1 MAPERTIRMPI
12 SCSTPLALRHRAD
25 AAARDIKKAHAKNQ
39 NGFDFFQTEAR
50 QSAES
55 LIFNQTF
62 FIKQVPAVGANT
74 RPTQAAANLIKNQ
87 VWEKSSFRGNARIFS
102 SGKSRYQ
109 VRAMRWL
116 CHPALAH
123 PRGRPDTRPYSTPI
137 YRLDLLRD
145 LIAYVGP
152 VLFLT

>member
-1 MAPERTIRMPI
+1 MPV

-62 FIKQVPAVGANT
+62 FIKRVPAVGANT

-87 VWEKSSFRGNARIFS
+87 VWKNQVSAEALGFFQVGNQDIKFEQSGGSAIRPPHIRAVGRVRDRIRHRS
-102 SGKSRYQ
+102 AG
-109 VRAMRWL
+109 
-116 CHPALAH
+116 
-123 PRGRPDTRPYSTPI
+123 
-137 YRLDLLRD
+137 
-145 LIAYVGP
+145 
-152 VLFLT
+152 LTCCVT

>member
-1 MAPERTIRMPI
+1 MSIFCR
-12 SCSTPLALRHRAD
+12 TPLALRHRAD

-62 FIKQVPAVGANT
+62 FIKQVPAVGGNT

-87 VWEKSSFRGNARIFS
+87 VWKNQVSAETLGFFQVGNQDIKFEQSAGSAIRPSHIRAVGRI
-102 SGKSRYQ
+102 RD
-109 VRAMRWL
+109 RIR
-116 CHPALAH
+116 H
-123 PRGRPDTRPYSTPI
+123 RSTGSTCC
-137 YRLDLLRD
+137 
-145 LIAYVGP
+145 V
-152 VLFLT
+152 T